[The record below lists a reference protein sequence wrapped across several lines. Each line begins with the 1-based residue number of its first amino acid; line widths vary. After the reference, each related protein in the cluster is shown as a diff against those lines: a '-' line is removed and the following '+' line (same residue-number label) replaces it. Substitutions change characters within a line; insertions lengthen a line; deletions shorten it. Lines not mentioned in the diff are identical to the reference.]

1 LQGTLLYKVSS
12 PEVAETGRMKMW
24 DLKMSAQVVGDE
36 KVRHELAEPEI
47 ARYKMQDRK
56 LQDQDVILL
65 ATERL

>member
-1 LQGTLLYKVSS
+1 
-12 PEVAETGRMKMW
+12 
-24 DLKMSAQVVGDE
+24 MSAQVVGDE

-47 ARYKMQDRK
+47 AGYKMQDRK